1 MARSKDKP
9 KNHHA
14 HVIIPEDVWQKL
26 VKIGKDRTPKVSVT
40 ALLIE
45 GAGFI
50 IKQE

>member
-1 MARSKDKP
+1 MSAKSTK

-26 VKIGKDRTPKVSVT
+26 VKLAGKREPKESVT

-45 GAGFI
+45 GAQFI
-50 IKQE
+50 IQRDS